1 MPKPVKDEIFGSRK
15 SILKDKL
22 KISLFENIFFAT
34 CLHRINPDP
43 ATRYIMLRECA
54 SANEYK
60 DTNFT
65 ELLPFFKSTLT
76 AGNILLDRE
85 KIQIKNLRSGTSR
98 VFYRKEQFAVFL
110 LKVLKCH
117 RGEPLAA
124 STAKVIENEE
134 VSPLSRFLRTD
145 LYGRVGST
153 DIDFMI
159 LNAEKDRLTLVE
171 EKLYTR
177 ENGGSIGHGQ
187 YLSFR
192 ELLNDVFSEEKRS
205 SIRFYLLFFSGEDNR
220 QCYVYNFLK
229 EHGKPARAPSFFDP
243 RRKEQRILFPF
254 SEMKSLTAG
263 EFLGTYIFG

>member
-22 KISLFENIFFAT
+22 KITLFENIFFAT
-34 CLHRINPDP
+34 CLRRINPDP
-43 ATRYIMLRECA
+43 ATRYMMLRECA
-54 SANEYK
+54 SASEYK

-65 ELLPFFKSTLT
+65 EVLPFFKSALT
-76 AGNILLDRE
+76 AGNILFDQE
-85 KIQIKNLRSGTSR
+85 KIQVKNLRSGTSR
-98 VFYRKEQFAVFL
+98 VFYQKEQFAVFL

-117 RGEPLAA
+117 RGEPLIT
-124 STAKVIENEE
+124 SSAKVIENQE

-159 LNAEKDRLTLVE
+159 LNAEKNRLTIVE

-192 ELLNDVFSEEKRS
+192 ELLNDVFADEKRS
-205 SIRFYLLFFSGEDNR
+205 NIRFYLLFFPGEDKNK
-220 QCYVYNFLK
+220 CYVYNFLK
-229 EHGKPARAPSFFDP
+229 ERRKPAKSPSFYDP

-254 SEMKSLTAG
+254 SEMESLTAG
-263 EFLGTYIFG
+263 EFLGNYIFG

>member
-22 KISLFENIFFAT
+22 KITLFENIFFAT

-65 ELLPFFKSTLT
+65 EVLPFFKSTLT
-76 AGNILLDRE
+76 VGNILLDRE

-98 VFYRKEQFAVFL
+98 VFYKKEQFAIFL

-117 RGEPLAA
+117 RGEPLNT
-124 STAKVIENEE
+124 SFAKIIDNAE
-134 VSPLSRFLRTD
+134 VSPLSRFLRAD

-159 LNAEKDRLTLVE
+159 LNAEKNRLTIVE

-192 ELLNDVFSEEKRS
+192 ELLYDVFSEKKGS
-205 SIRFYLLFFSGEDNR
+205 NIRFYLLFFSGEDNHK
-220 QCYVYNFLK
+220 CYAYNFLK
-229 EHGKPARAPSFFDP
+229 ERGKPAKSPSFFDP
-243 RRKEQRILFPF
+243 RRKEQRILFSF
-254 SEMKSLTAG
+254 SEMESLNVG
-263 EFLGTYIFG
+263 EFLGNFVFG